1 VAGSAARGGKVAAES
16 LPVAR
21 VAVDV
26 SLPHLDRP
34 FDYLVPEKLSAVAVP
49 GCRVRV
55 RFAGR
60 LTGGYLLQRADTS
73 EHEGGLAFLE
83 RVVSPE
89 PVLTAEIFGLARA
102 VADRY
107 GGTLADVLR
116 LAIPPRHAAAESAGA
131 GKGGPAG
138 AGAGVAAGGGAVD
151 LAGAGA
157 GVAAG
162 GAAEPA
168 GAAEAA
174 GGAAESGAAAGLWA
188 AAAGAGSGVA
198 GGGVAAGAA
207 AESAAA
213 EAKPEAPL
221 PEPGAWAR
229 YPAGPSFLAALAGG
243 RAPRAA
249 WSALPGPHWPEEIA
263 VAAAT
268 ASAAGRG
275 TLIVVPDA
283 RDLDLVDAALADVLG
298 AGRHVCLAAGLGPAE
313 RYRRWL
319 KVARGQTR
327 VVAGTRSAMFA
338 PVAELGLVVIW
349 DDGDDL
355 HAEPRA
361 PYPHVREVLALR
373 AHRSRAAALL
383 GGFARTTEVTQL
395 VDSGW
400 AAALTADR
408 ATVRRW
414 APRITAAGDDAE
426 LARDEA
432 ARSARMPGLALR
444 TAREA
449 LASGPVLFQVPRR
462 GYVVAV
468 ACERCGARA
477 RCPACGGPL
486 ALPGARAAARC
497 GWCGK
502 TAPQRCAQCGQPGLR
517 ALVVGAGRTAEELG
531 RAFPAASVRTSG
543 GAEVIAEVGSEPA
556 VIVATPGAEPRAS
569 GGYAAAVLLDGWAL
583 LGRASLRASEEALRR
598 WLNAAALV
606 RPARPGAD
614 GGSVVVVAEA
624 TLPPVQALVRWDPV
638 TQAERELA
646 ERRELRFP
654 PAVRVAALTGPQDAV
669 RDVLAAS
676 RLPAGAEVLG
686 PVPAPDGRSDQQRG
700 EAAAA
705 VRVLV
710 RVGRRSGTELACA
723 LRAAQAIRSARKD
736 SGVVR
741 LQLDPAELL

>member
-1 VAGSAARGGKVAAES
+1 
-16 LPVAR
+16 
-21 VAVDV
+21 
-26 SLPHLDRP
+26 
-34 FDYLVPEKLSAVAVP
+34 
-49 GCRVRV
+49 
-55 RFAGR
+55 
-60 LTGGYLLQRADTS
+60 
-73 EHEGGLAFLE
+73 
-83 RVVSPE
+83 
-89 PVLTAEIFGLARA
+89 
-102 VADRY
+102 
-107 GGTLADVLR
+107 
-116 LAIPPRHAAAESAGA
+116 
-131 GKGGPAG
+131 
-138 AGAGVAAGGGAVD
+138 
-151 LAGAGA
+151 
-157 GVAAG
+157 
-162 GAAEPA
+162 
-168 GAAEAA
+168 
-174 GGAAESGAAAGLWA
+174 
-188 AAAGAGSGVA
+188 
-198 GGGVAAGAA
+198 
-207 AESAAA
+207 
-213 EAKPEAPL
+213 
-221 PEPGAWAR
+221 
-229 YPAGPSFLAALAGG
+229 
-243 RAPRAA
+243 
-249 WSALPGPHWPEEIA
+249 
-263 VAAAT
+263 
-268 ASAAGRG
+268 
-275 TLIVVPDA
+275 
-283 RDLDLVDAALADVLG
+283 
-298 AGRHVCLAAGLGPAE
+298 
-313 RYRRWL
+313 
-319 KVARGQTR
+319 
-327 VVAGTRSAMFA
+327 MFA

-373 AHRSRAAALL
+373 AHRGRAAALF

-400 AAALTADR
+400 AVALTPDR
-408 ATVRRW
+408 STVRRY

-462 GYVVAV
+462 GYVVTV

-477 RCPACGGPL
+477 RCLACGGPL
-486 ALPGARAAARC
+486 ALPGAGAAAQC

-502 TAPQRCAQCGQPGLR
+502 AAPPRCAQCGQPGLR

-531 RAFPAASVRTSG
+531 RAFPATSVRTSG
-543 GAEVIAEVGSEPA
+543 GAEVISEVGSEPA

-606 RPARPGAD
+606 RPAGPGAD
-614 GGSVVVVAEA
+614 GGSVVVVAES

-669 RDVLAAS
+669 QDVLGAAQ
-676 RLPAGAEVLG
+676 LPAAAEVLG
-686 PVPAPDGRSDQQRG
+686 PVPVPDGRSDHHRG
-700 EAAAA
+700 ETPA
-705 VRVLV
+705 VRMLV
-710 RVGRRSGTELACA
+710 RVDRRSGTALACA

>member
-1 VAGSAARGGKVAAES
+1 VAGSAGRSPQRPGARPRAKAAAAR

-34 FDYLVPEKLSAVAVP
+34 FDYLVPEPVSADAVP

-60 LTGGYLLQRADTS
+60 LVGGYLLQRADAS

-89 PVLTAEIFGLARA
+89 PVLTAEVFGLARA

-116 LAIPPRHAAAESAGA
+116 LAVPPRHAAAESAPPPDVA
-131 GKGGPAG
+131 RQDPA
-138 AGAGVAAGGGAVD
+138 
-151 LAGAGA
+151 
-157 GVAAG
+157 
-162 GAAEPA
+162 P
-168 GAAEAA
+168 
-174 GGAAESGAAAGLWA
+174 
-188 AAAGAGSGVA
+188 
-198 GGGVAAGAA
+198 
-207 AESAAA
+207 
-213 EAKPEAPL
+213 
-221 PEPGAWAR
+221 PEPGPWAR
-229 YPAGPSFLAALAGG
+229 YPAGRSFLTALAQG

-249 WSALPGPHWPEEIA
+249 WSALPGPHWPDEIA
-263 VAAAT
+263 RAAAT
-268 ASAAGRG
+268 AAAAGTG
-275 TLIVVPDA
+275 ALIVVPDT
-283 RDLDLVDAALADVLG
+283 RDLDLVDAALGAVLG

-319 KVARGQTR
+319 AVARGQVR

-338 PVAELGLVVIW
+338 PVTRLGLVVIW

-361 PYPHVREVLALR
+361 PYPHAREVLALR
-373 AHRSRAAALL
+373 AHRGRAAALL
-383 GGFARTTEVTQL
+383 GGFARTTEVSQL
-395 VDSGW
+395 VASGW
-400 AAALTADR
+400 AAALVADR
-408 ATVRRW
+408 ATVRRC

-432 ARSARMPGLALR
+432 ARSARLPSLALR

-477 RCPACGGPL
+477 RCSRCGGPV
-486 ALPGARAAARC
+486 ALPGAQTAALC
-497 GWCGK
+497 GWCGLP
-502 TAPQRCAQCGQPGLR
+502 AGPGCARCGRPGLR
-517 ALVVGAGRTAEELG
+517 ALIIGARRTAEELG
-531 RAFPAASVRTSG
+531 RAFPAAAIRTSG
-543 GAEVIAEVGSEPA
+543 GAEVIARVGQEPA
-556 VIVATPGAEPRAS
+556 VIVATPGAEPGAEA
-569 GGYAAAVLLDGWAL
+569 GYAAAVLLDGWAM
-583 LGRASLRASEEALRR
+583 LGRASLRAAEEALRR

-606 RPARPGAD
+606 RPAGA
-614 GGSVVVVAEA
+614 GGSVVVVADA
-624 TLPPVQALVRWDPV
+624 ALSPVQALVRWDPV
-638 TQAERELA
+638 THAERELA

-654 PAVRVAALTGPQDAV
+654 PAIRLASLTGPGDAL
-669 RDVLAAS
+669 R
-676 RLPAGAEVLG
+676 EVLDAAELPEGADVIG
-686 PVPAPDGRSDQQRG
+686 PVPVADRADGADRADRADPSDRGEPGDSGGEPDGG
-700 EAAAA
+700 ELDGGGGAGPGAA
-705 VRVLV
+705 RVLV
-710 RVGRRSGTELACA
+710 RVDRRNGTALAAA
-723 LRAAQAIRSARKD
+723 LRAAQAARSARKD
-736 SGVVR
+736 AGVVR